1 MGYYSTLICLQHLA
15 SSRFPNIIRKGKK
28 YLKPGQK
35 PPKGHSVKQ
44 GPEGGTYYETES
56 HLPGK
61 TENYAKPIPKGKS
74 GHIKKKQLPKFRPS
88 AGGLHHHT
96 TSGVHGLGTYVIIKD
111 PEGIHHL
118 HFSDG
123 KTQLYLGKSDKGTKP
138 LKRRVREFKEGKN
151 VIPEGIGP
159 EDYQEL
165 VKNLTPR
172 HYDHVMKVT
181 SLAVDMAKRSGNGN
195 LNIHHVRDA
204 AMLHD
209 IGKDVNHEEHGKVAE
224 KYIKTTDL
232 VKNPEEKKIIGKVI
246 AEYGGCH
253 PVTCKTFSDEQ
264 CDNLKAM
271 LPIIR
276 IADALSR
283 SPMNHNPVLFDHT
296 GKIILQGLNDTQL
309 DPKRKARIKCNANL
323 YNSYLAA
330 A

>member
-1 MGYYSTLICLQHLA
+1 MDTLI
-15 SSRFPNIIRKGKK
+15 SRLLSYQSFQIQKSKK

-35 PPKGHSVKQ
+35 PPKGQTSKK

-61 TENYAKPIPKGKS
+61 IENYAKPIPKGKS

-88 AGGLHHHT
+88 VNGLHHHT
-96 TSGVHGLGTYVIIKD
+96 TSGVHGPGTYVITRE
-111 PEGIHHL
+111 PNGSHHL

-123 KTQLYLGKSDKGTKP
+123 KIRLYLGKSNKGSKP
-138 LKRRVREFKEGKN
+138 LKQRVGEFKEGKN
-151 VIPEGIGP
+151 VIPEGVDP
-159 EDYQEL
+159 DKYQEL

-181 SLAVDMAKRSGNGN
+181 TLAVDMAKRSGNDN

-209 IGKDVNHEEHGKVAE
+209 IGKDVNPEKHGKVAE
-224 KYIKTTDL
+224 NYIKETDL
-232 VKNPEEKKIIGKVI
+232 VKNPEEKNIIGKVV
-246 AEYGGCH
+246 AEHGGCH
-253 PVTCKTFSDEQ
+253 PVNCKTFSDEQ
-264 CDNLKAM
+264 CDSLKAM

-283 SPMNHNPVLFDHT
+283 SSKDVNPVLFDHT
-296 GKIILQGLNDTQL
+296 GKIILQGLNDTRL
-309 DPKRKARIKCNANL
+309 DQKRKDRIKCNVKL